1 MMLLPME
8 GAVIAKESRPGMWT
22 WISIGIGAG
31 LVVTLIAGLGYHYF
45 ESQQRRKD
53 PRAEKVKELI
63 EEAERLLAQ
72 GRKASA
78 QRRKELEST

>member
-1 MMLLPME
+1 ME
-8 GAVIAKESRPGMWT
+8 GAVVAEESRPGMWT
-22 WISIGIGAG
+22 WISIGVGAG

-72 GRKASA
+72 GKKASA

>member
-1 MMLLPME
+1 ME
-8 GAVIAKESRPGMWT
+8 SKETRPSAWT
-22 WISIGIGAG
+22 WISIGVGAG
-31 LVVTLIAGLGYHYF
+31 LVVTIIAGLGYHYF

-78 QRRKELEST
+78 QRKKELDPS